1 MKLASGFCRVN
12 IGTHR
17 KYSGGTHRNTSQN
30 VPPVLTII
38 IPLYGSLCI
47 DAATACAPTGDAGV
61 QRLLIW
67 PARDELRQVGI
78 LHAGCER
85 SINAAA
91 ISSNAAIG
99 SGAAVSSPIFE
110 S

>member
-38 IPLYGSLCI
+38 IPLYGCLCI
-47 DAATACAPTGDAGV
+47 DAATARAYRDAGV
-61 QRLLIW
+61 QRRLIW
-67 PARDELRQVGI
+67 PVRDEVRQ
-78 LHAGCER
+78 LE
-85 SINAAA
+85 
-91 ISSNAAIG
+91 
-99 SGAAVSSPIFE
+99 VSMQTARGVC
-110 S
+110 